1 VKIFKLFT
9 YIGIYISIN
18 GIFEHYRID
27 ALVWPDYIMNDQIG
41 IQWERLRGPFISSV
55 VCGTILVLSFINMSI
70 LYTTI
75 NSNKKLIMLFLM
87 GITIIC
93 VYFTYTRSIWVAQ
106 FVIMV
111 FFILTRNDFKK
122 PISILLIVLF
132 IGAMIGV
139 GNKLSLFK
147 GATLFSQRQNT
158 IEYRMVN
165 YQTAYK
171 MFKDKPMFG
180 IGYGNFLNN
189 WDLYLDNNN
198 YASVEDL
205 KDGNHNYILGLLAET
220 GIITVLLYLLIYIII
235 IRDCLKCY
243 RKLNNTYNLEKNIII
258 IIFAIILE
266 AFLIGMTSDL
276 RFHPLFLSI
285 MFMFFGFSKSIH
297 RNINDTIK

>member
-1 VKIFKLFT
+1 
-9 YIGIYISIN
+9 
-18 GIFEHYRID
+18 
-27 ALVWPDYIMNDQIG
+27 
-41 IQWERLRGPFISSV
+41 
-55 VCGTILVLSFINMSI
+55 
-70 LYTTI
+70 
-75 NSNKKLIMLFLM
+75 
-87 GITIIC
+87 
-93 VYFTYTRSIWVAQ
+93 
-106 FVIMV
+106 
-111 FFILTRNDFKK
+111 
-122 PISILLIVLF
+122 
-132 IGAMIGV
+132 
-139 GNKLSLFK
+139 
-147 GATLFSQRQNT
+147 
-158 IEYRMVN
+158 
-165 YQTAYK
+165 